1 MVALLTIECG
11 VRVTEPREALERKFI
26 VRALGFLEAD
36 HIRLYS
42 FDELRYQADAQA
54 HRIDVPGRDLEI
66 HAQMLERVP
75 ALLNHYP
82 QSEAGLVSVV
92 PSPAF
97 PRLRGKKTWRPA
109 PSAGNTFLV
118 GVC

>member
-11 VRVTEPREALERKFI
+11 VRVTESREALERKFI

-54 HRIDVPGRDLEI
+54 HRIDVPGRDLKI
-66 HAQMLERVP
+66 HAQMLAELEQLEGGFYEF
-75 ALLNHYP
+75 A
-82 QSEAGLVSVV
+82 AGGTSQIN
-92 PSPAF
+92 
-97 PRLRGKKTWRPA
+97 RLGGAR
-109 PSAGNTFLV
+109 S
-118 GVC
+118 